1 MVSDAERRRLSFGQA
16 GPWASIIL
24 FIMSHRPPL
33 EQFVRQLGALPL
45 FEGLDESVLRDLAR
59 GARWREYQAGEVV
72 VLEGEAQ
79 PGLYFLESGWLK
91 IVKVAA
97 SGREQILRFMEP
109 GETFNEIGVFAD
121 QPNPATAIALETAG
135 VWLIRRENLLHLFQD
150 RPEFAQ
156 EVIAKMAERM
166 LYLVSLVTDLSLRPV
181 TGRLARLLLEEAQ
194 EDVLHRPRWFTQAE
208 LAARLGT
215 VPDVIQ
221 RALRALESDGLIS
234 VERHQVRILDRGAL
248 AEIAT

>member
-1 MVSDAERRRLSFGQA
+1 
-16 GPWASIIL
+16 
-24 FIMSHRPPL
+24 MSHRPSL
-33 EQFVRQLGALPL
+33 EQFVRQLGTLPL

-59 GARWREYQAGEVV
+59 DARWREYQAGEVV

-97 SGREQILRFMEP
+97 TGREQILRFMEP

-135 VWLIRRENLLHLFQD
+135 VWLIRRENLLRLFQE

-194 EDVLHRPRWFTQAE
+194 GDVLHRPRWFTQAE

-221 RALRALESDGLIS
+221 RALRTLESDGLIS
-234 VERHQVRILDRGAL
+234 VERHQVRILDRQAL